1 MEAFKILCLG
11 GGGIKGIMH
20 IGALEELEKEVG
32 PLHKHFSKGIYGC
45 SVGSLIATTI
55 AFGITPEQIK
65 KVYSKI
71 ADFKKL
77 VDMNNLTKIQ
87 DILNNKGIF
96 SMTKFENILIKLF
109 NEFNIDIKSKKC
121 CDALVPLYIS
131 ASNLSKGTPTLFTGN
146 IPVLKAIMASCC
158 LPFIFE
164 PQIINNNIYIDGGF
178 ITNILLNLVPPE
190 DRSMALS
197 FSIIH
202 TKEKIINLKNLS
214 PLEYLYKL
222 YKISCVYEH
231 YKNSYTNNIDLWY
244 DKGSGVS
251 DFTEDEKNEM
261 ILIGSKLCRRFIS
274 QCANKKLIEI

>member
-32 PLHKHFSKGIYGC
+32 ILHKHFSKGIYGC
-45 SVGSLIATTI
+45 SVGSLIGTSI
-55 AFGITPEQIK
+55 AFGVSIKDIK

-71 ADFKKL
+71 GDFKKL
-77 VDMNNLTKIQ
+77 IDMNNITQ
-87 DILNNKGIF
+87 VQNILNNKGIF
-96 SMTKFENILIKLF
+96 SMTKFENVLIQLF

-121 CDALVPLYIS
+121 CDALIPLYIS

-146 IPVLKAIMASCC
+146 VPVLKAIMASCC
-158 LPFIFE
+158 LPFVFQ

-178 ITNILLNLVPPE
+178 ITNILLNLVPYE

-244 DKGSGVS
+244 DKGSGIS

-274 QCANKKLIEI
+274 QCTDKKLIEI

>member
-32 PLHKHFSKGIYGC
+32 TLHTHFSKGIYGC

-146 IPVLKAIMASCC
+146 VPVLKAIMASCC

-202 TKEKIINLKNLS
+202 TKEKITNLKNVS

-222 YKISCVYEH
+222 YKISCLYEH
-231 YKNSYTNNIDLWY
+231 YKNSYKNNIDLWY

-274 QCANKKLIEI
+274 QCTN

>member
-32 PLHKHFSKGIYGC
+32 PLHKHFSKGVYGC
-45 SVGSLIATTI
+45 SVGCLFATAI
-55 AFGITPEQIK
+55 AFGISPQQIK

-77 VDMNNLTKIQ
+77 VDMNDLTKIQ
-87 DILNNKGIF
+87 NILNNKGVF
-96 SMTKFENILIKLF
+96 SMTKFENILIQLF
-109 NEFNIDIKSKKC
+109 NEFKIDIKSKKC
-121 CDALVPLYIS
+121 CDALIPLYIS

-146 IPVLKAIMASCC
+146 VPVLKAIMASCC
-158 LPFIFE
+158 LPFIFQ
-164 PQIINNNIYIDGGF
+164 PQIINNNIYVDGGF
-178 ITNILLNLVPPE
+178 ITNILLNLVPSE

-202 TKEKIINLKNLS
+202 TKEKITNLKSDS

-222 YKISCVYEH
+222 YKISCLYEH
-231 YKNSYTNNIDLWY
+231 YKNSYKNNIDLWY

-274 QCANKKLIEI
+274 QCTN